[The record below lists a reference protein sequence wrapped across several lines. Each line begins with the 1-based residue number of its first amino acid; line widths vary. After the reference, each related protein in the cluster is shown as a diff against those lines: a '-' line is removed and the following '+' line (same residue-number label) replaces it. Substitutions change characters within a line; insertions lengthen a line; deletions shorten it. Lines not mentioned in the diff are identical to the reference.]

1 MRTKTAEWYECKI
14 QYLKTMD
21 DGKGKNVT
29 EIYVVDALSFSEA
42 EARFVEAMKPYISG
56 DSKVIAMA
64 IARYDEI
71 FFSEDEKDD
80 RFFKAK
86 VQFVTLDEN
95 TGHEKKTTV
104 YYLVQARDIE
114 TARRYVTTQLG
125 SSMADFSITGL
136 NETQIFDIFEHE

>member
-14 QYLKTMD
+14 QYLKTTD
-21 DGKGKNVT
+21 DGKEKNVT

-56 DSKVIAMA
+56 DSKVIAIA

-71 FFSEDEKDD
+71 FFSGDENDD
-80 RFFKAK
+80 RFFRAK
-86 VQFVTLDEN
+86 VQFATVDS
-95 TGHEKKTTV
+95 TGRDKNTTV

-114 TARRYVTTQLG
+114 TARRNVTAQLEG
-125 SSMADFSITGL
+125 LMTGFSITGL
-136 NETQIFDIFEHE
+136 NETQIIDIFEHE

>member
-14 QYLKTMD
+14 QYLKTTD
-21 DGKGKNVT
+21 DGKEKNVT

-56 DSKVIAMA
+56 DSKVIAIA

-71 FFSEDEKDD
+71 FFSG
-80 RFFKAK
+80 AK
-86 VQFVTLDEN
+86 VQFATVDS
-95 TGHEKKTTV
+95 TGRDKNTTV

-114 TARRYVTTQLG
+114 TARRNVTAQLEG
-125 SSMADFSITGL
+125 LITGFSITGL
-136 NETQIFDIFEHE
+136 NETQIIDIFEHE

>member
-21 DGKGKNVT
+21 DGKGKIVT
-29 EIYVVDALSFSEA
+29 EAYVVDALSFTEA
-42 EARFVEAMKPYISG
+42 EARFIEQMKPYLSDG
-56 DSKVIAMA
+56 GKVVAMG
-64 IARYDEI
+64 IARYSEI

-86 VQFVTLDEN
+86 VQSVTLDSA
-95 TGHEKKTTV
+95 GREKKTTI

-114 TARRYVTTQLG
+114 TARRYTTKQLEG
-125 SSMADFSITGL
+125 SIMDFSITGL
-136 NETQIFDIFEHE
+136 HETQIIDIFEHD

>member
-14 QYLKTMD
+14 QYLKTTD
-21 DGKGKNVT
+21 DGKEKNVT

-42 EARFVEAMKPYISG
+42 EVRFVEAMKPYISG
-56 DSKVIAMA
+56 DSKVIAIA

-86 VQFVTLDEN
+86 VQSVTLDEN

>member
-21 DGKGKNVT
+21 DGKEKTVT
-29 EIYVVDALSFSEA
+29 ETYVVDALSFAEA
-42 EARFVEAMKPYISG
+42 EARFIKAMVPYISG
-56 DSKVIAMA
+56 DCKVAAMA
-64 IARYDEI
+64 IARYGEI

-86 VQFVTLDEN
+86 VQFITLDEN
-95 TGHEKKTTV
+95 TEHEKKTTV

-136 NETQIFDIFEHE
+136 NETQIIDIFEHE

>member
-14 QYLKTMD
+14 QYLKTTD
-21 DGKGKNVT
+21 DGKEKNVT

-56 DSKVIAMA
+56 DSKVIAIA

-71 FFSEDEKDD
+71 FFSGDENDD
-80 RFFKAK
+80 RFFRAK
-86 VQFVTLDEN
+86 VQFVTLDEK
-95 TGHEKKTTV
+95 TEHEKKTTI

-114 TARRYVTTQLG
+114 TARRYVTTQLE
-125 SSMADFSITGL
+125 SSMANFSITGL
-136 NETQIFDIFEHE
+136 NETQIIDIFEHE